1 MHAAT
6 DTRGEGGIR
15 NCELQRNKRNL
26 DRPFKLLSETS
37 DFGNFTIENLYR
49 VSRKKKKKLD
59 RLDYSV
65 IIERVLSYDKT
76 SIR

>member
-26 DRPFKLLSETS
+26 DRPFKLLSEMS

-49 VSRKKKKKLD
+49 VSRKKKLD

>member
-49 VSRKKKKKLD
+49 VSRKKK
-59 RLDYSV
+59 RN
-65 IIERVLSYDKT
+65 
-76 SIR
+76 

>member
-49 VSRKKKKKLD
+49 VSRKKK
-59 RLDYSV
+59 
-65 IIERVLSYDKT
+65 E
-76 SIR
+76 IRSFGLFRYYGTRFIL